1 MEEDIAIKVEGL
13 SKKYFLQK
21 SKNELDEPGKPN
33 CNFWALKEVSFQVR
47 KGDSIGIIG
56 KNGSGKSTLLK
67 ILSGITKPTSGKV
80 GVQGKIAS
88 ILDIGAGFHPELTG
102 RENVFLN
109 GQLHGFQKDEI
120 QSKLKEIIDFSGIEK
135 FIDEP
140 VKNYSNGMYLRLA
153 FSIIAHLDFDI
164 YLFDE
169 VFNVGDVSFIQKTRN
184 KFKELVASNKT
195 ILFVSHNIN
204 ELQWNEKFML
214 LENGEI
220 NNNINQKNI
229 LSTYLEDSIF
239 DDSVLIST
247 QNTFITNFSNQ
258 IQSNE
263 IRIVSIK
270 LYQETT
276 LNFQSNHE
284 FIFEIEYERLN
295 HNNTA
300 FHPVLIISDIH
311 ENIILSS
318 APFLSEKLNENEQ
331 FDKMTYSCRIPP
343 NFFNSQVYKLG
354 VCILKNIKA
363 NNSLNTEQIT
373 TDNFTEKTGAEI
385 VLYWNDLISFKP
397 IFKNENFEIDL
408 SQLDLKGA
416 LLPAFNWKSK

>member
-21 SKNELDEPGKPN
+21 SKNKLVEPGKPN
-33 CNFWALKEVSFQVR
+33 CNFRALKEVSFQVR

-67 ILSGITKPTSGKV
+67 ILSGISKPTSGKV
-80 GVQGKIAS
+80 KIRGRIAS
-88 ILDIGAGFHPELTG
+88 ILDIGAGFHPELSG
-102 RENVFLN
+102 RENIFLN
-109 GQLHGFQKDEI
+109 GQLHGFTRNELQT
-120 QSKLKEIIDFSGIEK
+120 KLKDIIDFSEIEK

-204 ELQWNEKFML
+204 ELQWNKKFIMLEKGELKREIEGKNL
-214 LENGEI
+214 L
-220 NNNINQKNI
+220 
-229 LSTYLEDSIF
+229 SMYLEEASFQNI
-239 DDSVLIST
+239 SELST
-247 QNTFITNFSNQ
+247 QNILLTDFSSQ
-258 IQSNE
+258 KQSFE
-263 IRIVSIK
+263 IRVNSIK

-284 FIFEIEYERLN
+284 FIFEIEYEKLN
-295 HNNTA
+295 HNDTTIQ
-300 FHPVLIISDIH
+300 PVLIISDIH
-311 ENIILSS
+311 GNIVLSS

-363 NNSLNTEQIT
+363 NSRLNTEQIT